1 MKQKVELVIINIIKV
16 YFDFYRLF
24 ISDIKKKQLVRIKV
38 DSKTKN
44 KTIEYFGKEKLNLV
58 K

>member
-24 ISDIKKKQLVRIKV
+24 ISDREHKAGKGA
-38 DSKTKN
+38 SK
-44 KTIEYFGKEKLNLV
+44 FAR
-58 K
+58 

>member
-24 ISDIKKKQLVRIKV
+24 ISAFNMEIK
-38 DSKTKN
+38 
-44 KTIEYFGKEKLNLV
+44 G
-58 K
+58 

>member
-24 ISDIKKKQLVRIKV
+24 ISDKI
-38 DSKTKN
+38 
-44 KTIEYFGKEKLNLV
+44 V
-58 K
+58 KGNA